1 MSSSLPR
8 SLTRKTVGKMLN
20 VETYQ
25 ARHDRVHGLE
35 ECGDL
40 TSQDCTTTLRVVF
53 GPSDTYCRDILE
65 LAKKR

>member
-1 MSSSLPR
+1 
-8 SLTRKTVGKMLN
+8 MLN